1 MKHIGIKLA
10 DGSFYPILEE
20 GEKAKRILDL
30 TTAQD
35 NQDEVH
41 VDLYSFE
48 MNDDGTTSDEEY
60 MDTITVPNLKP
71 HTKGEPNLQ
80 LSIGIDENNELSAEI
95 LDSETG
101 SKSEKQVNL
110 AQRKPAEKS
119 EIDAAE
125 LTDQLT
131 NSEMT
136 INNLGIEEP
145 KIDDSIIEDPSFEEV
160 SLDDIG
166 ESNGIVADNEAGDDL
181 TLPEND
187 DSLSDDDFNLPD
199 VDDNT
204 AGNEA
209 GDDLTLPKT
218 DDLLSNDDFNLP
230 DMDEGNG
237 ITADS
242 GAGNDFDV
250 PDFDGNG
257 KTDEPESQDFSMP
270 DFDDAKE
277 TSGSGLF
284 DFPDFDN
291 MDGNG
296 KSDEETTFNQ
306 SGSSSS
312 EATMDDPFSDIGF
325 SDLYDKNGQDS
336 AHGERDDDFDD
347 DEGHSKAPLIICII
361 IFIICLLL
369 TLFLLFIFPSK
380 YNILGRQSE
389 KNVTNVTNTTN
400 TTNITNISGENDSKN
415 AESEAAKQEAAEP
428 AQKYVQAAEKNVPAQ
443 ETDFDEPSDKKQ
455 ADGAIGA
462 EDEDKI
468 IIESDASKV
477 VPSEKTA
484 PQAQEDKIVI
494 APDASKV
501 VPVSKPEL
509 TIKKEDIKHH
519 VKWGDTLWD
528 ISETYYK
535 NPWRYPRI
543 ASHNNIRNPDLI
555 YSGSNIM
562 IPYE

>member
-187 DSLSDDDFNLPD
+187 DSLSDDDFSLP
-199 VDDNT
+199 
-204 AGNEA
+204 E
-209 GDDLTLPKT
+209 
-218 DDLLSNDDFNLP
+218 
-230 DMDEGNG
+230 M
-237 ITADS
+237 
-242 GAGNDFDV
+242 
-250 PDFDGNG
+250 
-257 KTDEPESQDFSMP
+257 
-270 DFDDAKE
+270 
-277 TSGSGLF
+277 
-284 DFPDFDN
+284 
-291 MDGNG
+291 
-296 KSDEETTFNQ
+296 
-306 SGSSSS
+306 
-312 EATMDDPFSDIGF
+312 
-325 SDLYDKNGQDS
+325 
-336 AHGERDDDFDD
+336 
-347 DEGHSKAPLIICII
+347 
-361 IFIICLLL
+361 
-369 TLFLLFIFPSK
+369 
-380 YNILGRQSE
+380 
-389 KNVTNVTNTTN
+389 
-400 TTNITNISGENDSKN
+400 
-415 AESEAAKQEAAEP
+415 
-428 AQKYVQAAEKNVPAQ
+428 
-443 ETDFDEPSDKKQ
+443 
-455 ADGAIGA
+455 
-462 EDEDKI
+462 
-468 IIESDASKV
+468 
-477 VPSEKTA
+477 
-484 PQAQEDKIVI
+484 
-494 APDASKV
+494 
-501 VPVSKPEL
+501 
-509 TIKKEDIKHH
+509 
-519 VKWGDTLWD
+519 
-528 ISETYYK
+528 
-535 NPWRYPRI
+535 
-543 ASHNNIRNPDLI
+543 
-555 YSGSNIM
+555 
-562 IPYE
+562 

>member
-145 KIDDSIIEDPSFEEV
+145 KIDDSIIEDPSFEEA

-181 TLPEND
+181 NLPEND
-187 DSLSDDDFNLPD
+187 DSLSNDDFSLPD

-204 AGNEA
+204 ANNEA
-209 GDDLTLPKT
+209 GDDLTIPET
-218 DDLLSNDDFNLP
+218 DDSLSNDDFNLP

-277 TSGSGLF
+277 NSGSGLF

-296 KSDEETTFNQ
+296 KSDEETTFSQ

-336 AHGERDDDFDD
+336 AQGESDDDFDD

-428 AQKYVQAAEKNVPAQ
+428 AQKYVQAAEKNVPEQ
-443 ETDFDEPSDKKQ
+443 KTDFDEPSDKKQ
-455 ADGAIGA
+455 DDGAIGA